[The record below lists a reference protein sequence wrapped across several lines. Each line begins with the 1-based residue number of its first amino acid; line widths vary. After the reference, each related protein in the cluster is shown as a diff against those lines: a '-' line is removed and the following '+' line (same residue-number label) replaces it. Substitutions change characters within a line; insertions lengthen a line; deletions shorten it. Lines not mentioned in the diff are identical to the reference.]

1 MIQQQE
7 RAEKFF
13 RAIRRDAE
21 RRRKEIKQQI
31 DSFIQ
36 QETDKVEQAEQQAA
50 DERVRYESERVQAET
65 NSRLSK
71 ATIEVSADLAASRSA
86 ITAQVF
92 GQVAQQLVEFTKT
105 EEYIQW
111 LADGLKQMQTLLG
124 DDMTVYA
131 AQNDVQQVE
140 KAVKQAGVCCKVA
153 VAKDIQVGGVR
164 AEKGSKKVDDTLDSR
179 LKAQEDWFYQN
190 SGLSI
195 AIQ

>member
-21 RRRKEIKQQI
+21 RRRKDIMQQI

-50 DERVRYESERVQAET
+50 DERVRYESDRVQAET

-71 ATIEVSADLAASRSA
+71 ATIDVNADLAASRSK
-86 ITAQVF
+86 ITEKVF
-92 GQVAQQLVEFTKT
+92 GQVAQQLGEFTKT
-105 EEYIQW
+105 EAYIQW
-111 LADGLKQMQTLLG
+111 LAEGLKEMQALLG
-124 DDMTVYA
+124 DGMTVYA
-131 AQNDVQQVE
+131 GKNDVQRVE
-140 KAVKQAGVCCKVA
+140 KAAQQAGVCCNVA
-153 VAKDIQVGGVR
+153 VAEEIQVGGVR
-164 AEKGSKKVDDTLDSR
+164 AEKGRKKVDDTLDSR
-179 LKAQEDWFYQN
+179 LKSQEDWFYQN